1 MLDKE
6 ICRKCYHLDKNRKS
20 NLFNGRWVNG
30 DVFCRGA
37 DNLYYSIMG
46 SIPSGC
52 PYYLEQLM
60 VNEVKEKEDEQD

>member
-6 ICRKCYHLDKNRKS
+6 ICRNCYFLDKGRKS

-30 DVFCRGA
+30 DVFCRA
-37 DNLYYSIMG
+37 ENNMYYPIEG
-46 SIPSGC
+46 SIPTEC

-60 VNEVKEKEDEQD
+60 MEQQKYDKN